1 MRDGIE
7 DVVREK
13 ERAKLRYPF
22 EHGPQVGG
30 AAVDV
35 APGVKWLRMPLGGA
49 LSFINV
55 WAIEDNGRSGED
67 AWAIVDTGMGGA
79 ATRDAW
85 CWNRPGRCQRVATAW
100 ASSSVRP
107 APCVAPARC

>member
-85 CWNRPGRCQRVATAW
+85 RAAFAGPLAGKPVGRVFVTRMI
-100 ASSSVRP
+100 
-107 APCVAPARC
+107 